1 MRYSP
6 GWSVIE
12 QTLVR
17 RERWP
22 GGYIVKGIPLVRPG
36 QQVLADQPVL
46 RVERSSQASGA
57 PVLPQ
62 TDEGLQRARESGP
75 VVAAQTETVPAGLRG
90 RVVDIT
96 RRGGVIIEGR
106 AAVVRGAVGVGMQ
119 VAGVLTMWQSGKM
132 SRPASIPAG
141 AILVVPGP
149 VNFAFLHQALLSN
162 IGGMI
167 ASSIELRDLE
177 GFLRAD
183 LISMLASADLARM
196 QDYLPPLTLCF
207 TEGLGTLMMP
217 VHVTNLLSQY
227 QGAVALLS
235 GTTSLRQ
242 QVFPDLLISLPEQD
256 TQADGQP
263 AQSGPALVLGAR
275 VRICGGEYEGKTGV
289 IDYFF
294 KHQQVFS
301 SGIRERAVLVRSEDG
316 STLVV
321 PLALL
326 ARIN

>member
-1 MRYSP
+1 MTYSP
-6 GWSVIE
+6 GWSVME

-22 GGYIVKGIPLVRPG
+22 GGYTVKGTPLVHPG
-36 QQVLADQPVL
+36 QEVLADQPVL
-46 RVERSSQASGA
+46 RLERPQQASGA
-57 PVLPQ
+57 LPQ
-62 TDEGLQRARESGP
+62 MDEGSRRAGESGNG
-75 VVAAQTETVPAGLRG
+75 VATQTETVPAGLRG

-96 RRGGVIIEGR
+96 RRGGVVIEGR
-106 AAVVRGAVGVGMQ
+106 AAVVRGTIGFGKQ
-119 VAGVLTMWQSGKM
+119 IAGTLTMWQSGKM
-132 SRPASIPAG
+132 GRAASIPAG

-162 IGGMI
+162 ISGMI

-177 GFLRAD
+177 GFLRTD
-183 LISMLASADLARM
+183 LISLLTSADLARA
-196 QDYLPPLTLCF
+196 QDYSPPLTLCL

-217 VHVTNLLSQY
+217 VHVTNLLSRY

-235 GTTSLRQ
+235 GTTSLRHEL
-242 QVFPDLLISLPEQD
+242 FPDLLISLPQQGSRTD
-256 TQADGQP
+256 WQPVQPDQAF
-263 AQSGPALVLGAR
+263 VVGAR
-275 VRICGGEYEGKTGV
+275 VRICSGEYEGKTGV
-289 IDYFF
+289 ISYFF

-301 SGIRERAVLVRSEDG
+301 SGMRERAVLMRSEDG

-326 ARIN
+326 ARVG

>member
-1 MRYSP
+1 MTYSP

-22 GGYIVKGIPLVRPG
+22 GGYTVKGTPLVRPG
-36 QQVLADQPVL
+36 QEVVADQPVL
-46 RVERSSQASGA
+46 RLERSQPVSGA
-57 PVLPQ
+57 LPPL
-62 TDEGLQRARESGP
+62 DEGAREGNNG
-75 VVAAQTETVPAGLRG
+75 VAVQTETVPAGLRG

-96 RRGGVIIEGR
+96 RRGGVVIEGR
-106 AAVVRGAVGVGMQ
+106 ATVVRGAIGVGKQ

-132 SRPASIPAG
+132 GRAASIPAG
-141 AILVVPGP
+141 ALLVVPGP

-162 IGGMI
+162 ISGMI

-177 GFLRAD
+177 GFLRTD
-183 LISMLASADLARM
+183 LISLLANADLARV
-196 QDYLPPLTLCF
+196 QDSLPPLTLCL

-217 VHVTNLLSQY
+217 VHVTNLLSKY
-227 QGAVALLS
+227 QGALALLS
-235 GTTSLRQ
+235 GTTSLRHEL
-242 QVFPDLLISLPEQD
+242 FPDLLITLPEQSA
-256 TQADGQP
+256 QADWQP
-263 AQSGPALVLGAR
+263 VQPDLAFTVGAR

-289 IDYFF
+289 INYLF

-301 SGIRERAVLVRSEDG
+301 WGLRERAALLGSEDG
-316 STLVV
+316 ATLVV

-326 ARIN
+326 ARIG